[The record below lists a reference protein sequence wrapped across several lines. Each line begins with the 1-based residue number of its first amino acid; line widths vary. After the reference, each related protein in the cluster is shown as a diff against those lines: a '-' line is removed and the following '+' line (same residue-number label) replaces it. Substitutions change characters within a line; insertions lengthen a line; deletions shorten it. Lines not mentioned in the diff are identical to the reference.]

1 MALTR
6 EDILDA
12 VRQLQE
18 DDDLLLEAA
27 RALLDERV
35 LRKLATRAPDVFD
48 TLRRFI
54 LTEELLQLPA
64 EFREF
69 RQQVNERFDR
79 LEGDLAGFKQET
91 RERFDRLE
99 GDLAGFKQETRER
112 FDRLETDLAGFK
124 QETRE
129 RFDRLEGDLAGFKQE
144 TRERFDRLEG
154 DLAGFKQETRE
165 RFDRLE
171 GDLAGFKQETRERF
185 DRVETVQNQLLEDVR
200 DLRNWKEGEKARRDG
215 LDYQRRVIKRAWR
228 TFGGGEG
235 GWPDENPEV
244 AYQIDQWLAAAG
256 IDGNTLDPRSDPQEA
271 DLVWWKGRK
280 VAVVEISLKVNGD
293 DVERAR
299 LRADTLRQAG
309 LDAIPFVIGLRNG
322 RTPKPQRTLGNWA
335 SSGASVVR
343 SRTACANSMLTPHSP
358 AGTIRLLC
366 PRLRPEPCW
375 RGYPVR
381 SCASG

>member
-1 MALTR
+1 MEVRIPQSGTICVGMALTR

-27 RALLDERV
+27 RALLGERV

-69 RQQVNERFDR
+69 RQQVNEQFDRLERETRERFDR
-79 LEGDLAGFKQET
+79 LEADLAGFKQET

-99 GDLAGFKQETRER
+99 ARQ
-112 FDRLETDLAGFK
+112 DRLEASVDSISRWAQG
-124 QETRE
+124 E
-129 RFDRLEGDLAGFKQE
+129 R
-144 TRERFDRLEG
+144 
-154 DLAGFKQETRE
+154 
-165 RFDRLE
+165 
-171 GDLAGFKQETRERF
+171 
-185 DRVETVQNQLLEDVR
+185 
-200 DLRNWKEGEKARRDG
+200 ARRDG

-235 GWPDENPEV
+235 GYPDENPEV

-280 VAVVEISLKVNGD
+280 VAVVEISVKVNGD

-309 LDAIPFVIGLRNG
+309 LDAIPFVIGAEWAHPETPENARKLGVEWRIGSEVSDGLREFHAY
-322 RTPKPQRTLGNWA
+322 TP
-335 SSGASVVR
+335 
-343 SRTACANSMLTPHSP
+343 
-358 AGTIRLLC
+358 
-366 PRLRPEPCW
+366 
-375 RGYPVR
+375 
-381 SCASG
+381 

>member
-1 MALTR
+1 MEVRIPQSGTICVGMALTR

-27 RALLDERV
+27 RALLDARV

-79 LEGDLAGFKQET
+79 LERET

-112 FDRLETDLAGFK
+112 FDRLEAR
-124 QETRE
+124 Q
-129 RFDRLEGDLAGFKQE
+129 DRLEASVDSISKWVQG
-144 TRERFDRLEG
+144 ER
-154 DLAGFKQETRE
+154 
-165 RFDRLE
+165 
-171 GDLAGFKQETRERF
+171 
-185 DRVETVQNQLLEDVR
+185 
-200 DLRNWKEGEKARRDG
+200 ARRDG

-235 GWPDENPEV
+235 GCPDENPEV

-309 LDAIPFVIGLRNG
+309 LDAIPFVIGAEWAHPE
-322 RTPKPQRTLGNWA
+322 TPENARELGVEWRIG
-335 SSGASVVR
+335 SEISDGVR
-343 SRTACANSMLTPHSP
+343 EFHAYTP
-358 AGTIRLLC
+358 
-366 PRLRPEPCW
+366 
-375 RGYPVR
+375 
-381 SCASG
+381 

>member
-1 MALTR
+1 MQVRIPQSGIIGVGMALTR

-27 RALLDERV
+27 RAMLGDRV

-69 RQQVNERFDR
+69 RQQVNERFDH
-79 LEGDLAGFKQET
+79 LE
-91 RERFDRLE
+91 R
-99 GDLAGFKQETRER
+99 
-112 FDRLETDLAGFK
+112 
-124 QETRE
+124 
-129 RFDRLEGDLAGFKQE
+129 
-144 TRERFDRLEG
+144 
-154 DLAGFKQETRE
+154 ETRE

-185 DRVETVQNQLLEDVR
+185 DRVETVQSQLLEDVR
-200 DLRNWKEGEKARRDG
+200 DLRKWKEGEKARRDG

-244 AYQIDQWLAAAG
+244 AYQIDQWLADAG
-256 IDGNTLDPRSDPQEA
+256 IDGNTIDPRSDPQEA

-309 LDAIPFVIGLRNG
+309 LDAIPFVIGLG
-322 RTPKPQRTLGNWA
+322 WAHPETPDNARKLGVEWRIGSEVSDGLREFHA
-335 SSGASVVR
+335 Y
-343 SRTACANSMLTPHSP
+343 TP
-358 AGTIRLLC
+358 
-366 PRLRPEPCW
+366 
-375 RGYPVR
+375 
-381 SCASG
+381 

>member
-1 MALTR
+1 MELRIPQSGIIGVGMALTR

-112 FDRLETDLAGFK
+112 FDR
-124 QETRE
+124 
-129 RFDRLEGDLAGFKQE
+129 
-144 TRERFDRLEG
+144 
-154 DLAGFKQETRE
+154 
-165 RFDRLE
+165 
-171 GDLAGFKQETRERF
+171 
-185 DRVETVQNQLLEDVR
+185 VESVQNQLLEDVR

-244 AYQIDQWLAAAG
+244 AYQIDQWLADAG
-256 IDGNTLDPRSDPQEA
+256 IDGNTLAPRSDPQEA

-309 LDAIPFVIGLRNG
+309 LDAIPFVIGLG
-322 RTPKPQRTLGNWA
+322 WAHPETPDNARKLGVEWRIGSEVSDGLREFHA
-335 SSGASVVR
+335 Y
-343 SRTACANSMLTPHSP
+343 TP
-358 AGTIRLLC
+358 
-366 PRLRPEPCW
+366 
-375 RGYPVR
+375 
-381 SCASG
+381 

>member
-1 MALTR
+1 MEVRIPQSGTICVGMALTR

-112 FDRLETDLAGFK
+112 FDRLE
-124 QETRE
+124 
-129 RFDRLEGDLAGFKQE
+129 
-144 TRERFDRLEG
+144 
-154 DLAGFKQETRE
+154 
-165 RFDRLE
+165 

-235 GWPDENPEV
+235 GYPDENPEV
-244 AYQIDQWLAAAG
+244 AYQIDQWLADAG
-256 IDGNTLDPRSDPQEA
+256 IDGNTIDPRSDPQEA

-309 LDAIPFVIGLRNG
+309 LDAIPFVIGLG
-322 RTPKPQRTLGNWA
+322 WAHPETPDNARKLGVEWRIGSEVSDGLREFHA
-335 SSGASVVR
+335 Y
-343 SRTACANSMLTPHSP
+343 TP
-358 AGTIRLLC
+358 
-366 PRLRPEPCW
+366 
-375 RGYPVR
+375 
-381 SCASG
+381 

>member
-1 MALTR
+1 MQVRIPQSGIIGVGMALTR

-112 FDRLETDLAGFK
+112 FDRLE
-124 QETRE
+124 
-129 RFDRLEGDLAGFKQE
+129 GDLAGFKQE
-144 TRERFDRLEG
+144 TRERFDRLE
-154 DLAGFKQETRE
+154 ARQ
-165 RFDRLE
+165 DRLE
-171 GDLAGFKQETRERF
+171 ASVDSISRWAQ
-185 DRVETVQNQLLEDVR
+185 
-200 DLRNWKEGEKARRDG
+200 GEKARRDG

-244 AYQIDQWLAAAG
+244 AYQIDQWLADAG
-256 IDGNTLDPRSDPQEA
+256 IDGNTIDPRSDPQEA

-309 LDAIPFVIGLRNG
+309 LDAIPFVIGLG
-322 RTPKPQRTLGNWA
+322 WAHPETPDNARKLGVEWRIGSEVSDGLREFHA
-335 SSGASVVR
+335 Y
-343 SRTACANSMLTPHSP
+343 TP
-358 AGTIRLLC
+358 
-366 PRLRPEPCW
+366 
-375 RGYPVR
+375 
-381 SCASG
+381 

>member
-35 LRKLATRAPDVFD
+35 LRKLAARAPDVFD

-69 RQQVNERFDR
+69 RQRVEERFDR

-99 GDLAGFKQETRER
+99 S
-112 FDRLETDLAGFK
+112 
-124 QETRE
+124 
-129 RFDRLEGDLAGFKQE
+129 
-144 TRERFDRLEG
+144 
-154 DLAGFKQETRE
+154 
-165 RFDRLE
+165 
-171 GDLAGFKQETRERF
+171 DLAGFKQETRERF
-185 DRVETVQNQLLEDVR
+185 DRVEAIQQQLLADVS
-200 DLRNWKEGEKARRDG
+200 DLRNWKDGEKARRDG

-235 GWPDENPEV
+235 GWPDEDKAV
-244 AYQIDQWLAAAG
+244 ANQIDAWLAAAG
-256 IDGNTLDPRSDPQEA
+256 IDGNTLESRSDPQEA

-299 LRADTLRQAG
+299 ERANTLRRAG
-309 LDAIPFVIGLRNG
+309 LDAIPFVIGAEWAHPETPERAKQLGVEWRIGSEVSDGLREFHAY
-322 RTPKPQRTLGNWA
+322 TP
-335 SSGASVVR
+335 
-343 SRTACANSMLTPHSP
+343 
-358 AGTIRLLC
+358 
-366 PRLRPEPCW
+366 
-375 RGYPVR
+375 
-381 SCASG
+381 

>member
-79 LEGDLAGFKQET
+79 LE
-91 RERFDRLE
+91 
-99 GDLAGFKQETRER
+99 
-112 FDRLETDLAGFK
+112 TDLAGFK

-129 RFDRLEGDLAGFKQE
+129 RFDRLEQE
-144 TRERFDRLEG
+144 TRERFDRLE
-154 DLAGFKQETRE
+154 ARQ
-165 RFDRLE
+165 DRLE
-171 GDLAGFKQETRERF
+171 ASVDSISRWAQGER
-185 DRVETVQNQLLEDVR
+185 
-200 DLRNWKEGEKARRDG
+200 ARRDG

-244 AYQIDQWLAAAG
+244 AYQIDQWLADAG

-309 LDAIPFVIGLRNG
+309 LDAIPFVIGLG
-322 RTPKPQRTLGNWA
+322 WAHPETPENARKLGVEWRIGSEVSDGLREFHA
-335 SSGASVVR
+335 Y
-343 SRTACANSMLTPHSP
+343 TP
-358 AGTIRLLC
+358 
-366 PRLRPEPCW
+366 
-375 RGYPVR
+375 
-381 SCASG
+381 

>member
-1 MALTR
+1 MQVRIPQSGIIGVGMALTR

-79 LEGDLAGFKQET
+79 LET
-91 RERFDRLE
+91 
-99 GDLAGFKQETRER
+99 
-112 FDRLETDLAGFK
+112 
-124 QETRE
+124 
-129 RFDRLEGDLAGFKQE
+129 DLAGFKQE

-244 AYQIDQWLAAAG
+244 AYQIDQWLADAG
-256 IDGNTLDPRSDPQEA
+256 IDGNTIDPRSDPQEA

-309 LDAIPFVIGLRNG
+309 LDAIPFVIGLG
-322 RTPKPQRTLGNWA
+322 WAHPETPDNARKLGVEWRIGSEVSDGLREFHA
-335 SSGASVVR
+335 Y
-343 SRTACANSMLTPHSP
+343 TP
-358 AGTIRLLC
+358 
-366 PRLRPEPCW
+366 
-375 RGYPVR
+375 
-381 SCASG
+381 

>member
-1 MALTR
+1 MGAGMALTR

-112 FDRLETDLAGFK
+112 FDR
-124 QETRE
+124 
-129 RFDRLEGDLAGFKQE
+129 
-144 TRERFDRLEG
+144 
-154 DLAGFKQETRE
+154 
-165 RFDRLE
+165 
-171 GDLAGFKQETRERF
+171 
-185 DRVETVQNQLLEDVR
+185 VETVQNQLLEDVR

-244 AYQIDQWLAAAG
+244 AYQIDQWLADAD
-256 IDGNTLDPRSDPQEA
+256 IDANTLAPRSDPQDA

-309 LDAIPFVIGLRNG
+309 LDAIPFVIGLRSG
-322 RTPKPQRTLGNWA
+322 RTPKPQTTLGNWA
-335 SSGASVVR
+335 SSGASAAR
-343 SRTACANSMLTPHSP
+343 SPTDCASSTPTPRSP

-366 PRLRPEPCW
+366 PRLRPKPCW
-375 RGYPVR
+375 WGYPVR
-381 SCASG
+381 SCASGWSRH

>member
-1 MALTR
+1 MQVRIPQSGIIGVGMALTR

-27 RALLDERV
+27 RELLDERV

-79 LEGDLAGFKQET
+79 LE
-91 RERFDRLE
+91 R
-99 GDLAGFKQETRER
+99 
-112 FDRLETDLAGFK
+112 
-124 QETRE
+124 
-129 RFDRLEGDLAGFKQE
+129 E

-244 AYQIDQWLAAAG
+244 AYQIDQWLADAG
-256 IDGNTLDPRSDPQEA
+256 IDGNTIDPRSDPQEA

-309 LDAIPFVIGLRNG
+309 LDAIPFVIGLG
-322 RTPKPQRTLGNWA
+322 WAHPETPDNARKLGVEWRIGSEVSDGLREFHA
-335 SSGASVVR
+335 Y
-343 SRTACANSMLTPHSP
+343 TP
-358 AGTIRLLC
+358 
-366 PRLRPEPCW
+366 
-375 RGYPVR
+375 
-381 SCASG
+381 

>member
-1 MALTR
+1 MELRIPQSGIIGVGMALTR

-112 FDRLETDLAGFK
+112 FDR
-124 QETRE
+124 
-129 RFDRLEGDLAGFKQE
+129 
-144 TRERFDRLEG
+144 
-154 DLAGFKQETRE
+154 
-165 RFDRLE
+165 
-171 GDLAGFKQETRERF
+171 
-185 DRVETVQNQLLEDVR
+185 VESVQNQLLEDVR

-244 AYQIDQWLAAAG
+244 AYQIDQWLADAG

-309 LDAIPFVIGLRNG
+309 LDAIPFVIGLG
-322 RTPKPQRTLGNWA
+322 WAHPETPDNARKLGVEWRIGSEVSDGLREFHA
-335 SSGASVVR
+335 Y
-343 SRTACANSMLTPHSP
+343 TP
-358 AGTIRLLC
+358 
-366 PRLRPEPCW
+366 
-375 RGYPVR
+375 
-381 SCASG
+381 

>member
-1 MALTR
+1 MEVRIPQSGTICVGMALTR

-27 RALLDERV
+27 RALLDARV

-79 LEGDLAGFKQET
+79 LEADLAGFKQET

-99 GDLAGFKQETRER
+99 ARQ
-112 FDRLETDLAGFK
+112 DRLEASVDSISKWVQG
-124 QETRE
+124 E
-129 RFDRLEGDLAGFKQE
+129 R
-144 TRERFDRLEG
+144 
-154 DLAGFKQETRE
+154 
-165 RFDRLE
+165 
-171 GDLAGFKQETRERF
+171 
-185 DRVETVQNQLLEDVR
+185 
-200 DLRNWKEGEKARRDG
+200 ARRDG

-235 GWPDENPEV
+235 GCPDENPEV

-256 IDGNTLDPRSDPQEA
+256 IDGNTLDQRSDPQEA

-309 LDAIPFVIGLRNG
+309 LDAIPFVIGAEWAHPE
-322 RTPKPQRTLGNWA
+322 TPENARELGVEWRIG
-335 SSGASVVR
+335 SEISDGVR
-343 SRTACANSMLTPHSP
+343 EFHAYTP
-358 AGTIRLLC
+358 
-366 PRLRPEPCW
+366 
-375 RGYPVR
+375 
-381 SCASG
+381 

>member
-1 MALTR
+1 MQVRIPQSGIIGVGMALTR

-244 AYQIDQWLAAAG
+244 AYQIDQWLADAG
-256 IDGNTLDPRSDPQEA
+256 IDGNTIDPRSDPQEA

-309 LDAIPFVIGLRNG
+309 LDAIPFVIGLG
-322 RTPKPQRTLGNWA
+322 WAHPETPDNARELGVEWRIGSEVSDGLREFHA
-335 SSGASVVR
+335 Y
-343 SRTACANSMLTPHSP
+343 TP
-358 AGTIRLLC
+358 
-366 PRLRPEPCW
+366 
-375 RGYPVR
+375 
-381 SCASG
+381 

>member
-1 MALTR
+1 MQVRIPQSGIIGVGMALTR

-69 RQQVNERFDR
+69 RQQVN
-79 LEGDLAGFKQET
+79 
-91 RERFDRLE
+91 
-99 GDLAGFKQETRER
+99 
-112 FDRLETDLAGFK
+112 
-124 QETRE
+124 E

-244 AYQIDQWLAAAG
+244 AYQIDQWLGDAG
-256 IDGNTLDPRSDPQEA
+256 IDGNTIDPRSDPQEA

-309 LDAIPFVIGLRNG
+309 LDAIPFVIGLG
-322 RTPKPQRTLGNWA
+322 WAHPETPDNARKLGVEWRIGSEVSDGLREFHA
-335 SSGASVVR
+335 Y
-343 SRTACANSMLTPHSP
+343 TP
-358 AGTIRLLC
+358 
-366 PRLRPEPCW
+366 
-375 RGYPVR
+375 
-381 SCASG
+381 

>member
-1 MALTR
+1 MQVRIPQSGIIGVGMALTR

-35 LRKLATRAPDVFD
+35 LRKLVTRAPDVFD

-79 LEGDLAGFKQET
+79 LET
-91 RERFDRLE
+91 
-99 GDLAGFKQETRER
+99 
-112 FDRLETDLAGFK
+112 
-124 QETRE
+124 
-129 RFDRLEGDLAGFKQE
+129 
-144 TRERFDRLEG
+144 

-244 AYQIDQWLAAAG
+244 AYQIDQWLADAG

-309 LDAIPFVIGLRNG
+309 LDAIPFVIGLG
-322 RTPKPQRTLGNWA
+322 WAHPETPDNARKLGVEWRIGSEVSDGLREFHA
-335 SSGASVVR
+335 Y
-343 SRTACANSMLTPHSP
+343 TP
-358 AGTIRLLC
+358 
-366 PRLRPEPCW
+366 
-375 RGYPVR
+375 
-381 SCASG
+381 

>member
-1 MALTR
+1 MELRIPQSGIIGVGMALTR

-112 FDRLETDLAGFK
+112 FDR
-124 QETRE
+124 
-129 RFDRLEGDLAGFKQE
+129 
-144 TRERFDRLEG
+144 
-154 DLAGFKQETRE
+154 
-165 RFDRLE
+165 
-171 GDLAGFKQETRERF
+171 
-185 DRVETVQNQLLEDVR
+185 VETVQNQLLEDVR

-244 AYQIDQWLAAAG
+244 AYQIDQWLADAG
-256 IDGNTLDPRSDPQEA
+256 IDGNTIDPRSDPQEA

-309 LDAIPFVIGLRNG
+309 LDAIPFVIGLG
-322 RTPKPQRTLGNWA
+322 WAHPETPDNARKLGVEWRIG
-335 SSGASVVR
+335 SEVSDG
-343 SRTACANSMLTPHSP
+343 
-358 AGTIRLLC
+358 
-366 PRLRPEPCW
+366 LREFHA
-375 RGYPVR
+375 YT
-381 SCASG
+381 S

>member
-1 MALTR
+1 MQVRIPQSGIIGVGMALTR

-79 LEGDLAGFKQET
+79 LE
-91 RERFDRLE
+91 
-99 GDLAGFKQETRER
+99 
-112 FDRLETDLAGFK
+112 TDLAGFK

-165 RFDRLE
+165 RFDRL
-171 GDLAGFKQETRERF
+171 
-185 DRVETVQNQLLEDVR
+185 ETVQNQLLEDVR

-244 AYQIDQWLAAAG
+244 AYQIDQWLADAG
-256 IDGNTLDPRSDPQEA
+256 IDGNTIDPLSDPQEA

-309 LDAIPFVIGLRNG
+309 LDAIPFVIGLG
-322 RTPKPQRTLGNWA
+322 WAHPETPDNARKLGVEWRIGSEVSDGLREFHA
-335 SSGASVVR
+335 Y
-343 SRTACANSMLTPHSP
+343 TP
-358 AGTIRLLC
+358 
-366 PRLRPEPCW
+366 
-375 RGYPVR
+375 
-381 SCASG
+381 

>member
-1 MALTR
+1 MEVRIPQSGTICVGMALTR

-112 FDRLETDLAGFK
+112 FDR
-124 QETRE
+124 
-129 RFDRLEGDLAGFKQE
+129 
-144 TRERFDRLEG
+144 
-154 DLAGFKQETRE
+154 
-165 RFDRLE
+165 
-171 GDLAGFKQETRERF
+171 
-185 DRVETVQNQLLEDVR
+185 VETVQNQLLEDVR

-244 AYQIDQWLAAAG
+244 AYQIDQWLADAG

-309 LDAIPFVIGLRNG
+309 LDAIPFVIGLG
-322 RTPKPQRTLGNWA
+322 WAHPETPENARKLGVEWRIGSEVSDGLREFHA
-335 SSGASVVR
+335 Y
-343 SRTACANSMLTPHSP
+343 TP
-358 AGTIRLLC
+358 
-366 PRLRPEPCW
+366 
-375 RGYPVR
+375 
-381 SCASG
+381 

>member
-1 MALTR
+1 MEVRIPQSGTICVGMALTR

-27 RALLDERV
+27 RALLDARV

-79 LEGDLAGFKQET
+79 LEADLAGFKQET

-99 GDLAGFKQETRER
+99 ARQ
-112 FDRLETDLAGFK
+112 DRLEASVDSISKWVQG
-124 QETRE
+124 E
-129 RFDRLEGDLAGFKQE
+129 R
-144 TRERFDRLEG
+144 
-154 DLAGFKQETRE
+154 
-165 RFDRLE
+165 
-171 GDLAGFKQETRERF
+171 
-185 DRVETVQNQLLEDVR
+185 
-200 DLRNWKEGEKARRDG
+200 ARRDG

-235 GWPDENPEV
+235 GCPDENPEV

-309 LDAIPFVIGLRNG
+309 LDAIPFVIGAEWAHPE
-322 RTPKPQRTLGNWA
+322 TPENARELGVEWRIG
-335 SSGASVVR
+335 SEISDGVR
-343 SRTACANSMLTPHSP
+343 EFHAYTP
-358 AGTIRLLC
+358 
-366 PRLRPEPCW
+366 
-375 RGYPVR
+375 
-381 SCASG
+381 

>member
-27 RALLDERV
+27 RALLDARV

-79 LEGDLAGFKQET
+79 LE
-91 RERFDRLE
+91 
-99 GDLAGFKQETRER
+99 
-112 FDRLETDLAGFK
+112 TDLAGFK

-129 RFDRLEGDLAGFKQE
+129 RFDRLEADLAGFKQE
-144 TRERFDRLEG
+144 TRERFDRLE
-154 DLAGFKQETRE
+154 ARQ
-165 RFDRLE
+165 DRLE
-171 GDLAGFKQETRERF
+171 ASVDSISKWVQGER
-185 DRVETVQNQLLEDVR
+185 
-200 DLRNWKEGEKARRDG
+200 ARRDG

-235 GWPDENPEV
+235 GCPDENPEV
-244 AYQIDQWLAAAG
+244 AYQIDQWLTAAG

-299 LRADTLRQAG
+299 LCADTLRQAG
-309 LDAIPFVIGLRNG
+309 LDAIPFVIGAEWAHPE
-322 RTPKPQRTLGNWA
+322 TPENARKLGVEWRIG
-335 SSGASVVR
+335 SEISDGVR
-343 SRTACANSMLTPHSP
+343 EFHAYTP
-358 AGTIRLLC
+358 
-366 PRLRPEPCW
+366 
-375 RGYPVR
+375 
-381 SCASG
+381 

>member
-27 RALLDERV
+27 RAFLDERV
-35 LRKLATRAPDVFD
+35 LRKLAARAPDVFD

-54 LTEELLQLPA
+54 LTEELLRLPA

-69 RQQVNERFDR
+69 RQRVEERFDR
-79 LEGDLAGFKQET
+79 LE
-91 RERFDRLE
+91 R
-99 GDLAGFKQETRER
+99 
-112 FDRLETDLAGFK
+112 
-124 QETRE
+124 
-129 RFDRLEGDLAGFKQE
+129 
-144 TRERFDRLEG
+144 
-154 DLAGFKQETRE
+154 
-165 RFDRLE
+165 
-171 GDLAGFKQETRERF
+171 ETRERF
-185 DRVETVQNQLLEDVR
+185 DRVEAIQQQLLADVS
-200 DLRNWKEGEKARRDG
+200 DLRKWKDGEKARRDG

-235 GWPDENPEV
+235 GWPDEDKAV
-244 AYQIDQWLAAAG
+244 ANQIDAWLAAAG

-299 LRADTLRQAG
+299 ERADTLRRAG
-309 LDAIPFVIGLRNG
+309 LDAIPFVIGAEWAHPE
-322 RTPKPQRTLGNWA
+322 TPERAKQLGVEWRIGSEVSDRPREFHA
-335 SSGASVVR
+335 Y
-343 SRTACANSMLTPHSP
+343 TP
-358 AGTIRLLC
+358 
-366 PRLRPEPCW
+366 
-375 RGYPVR
+375 
-381 SCASG
+381 

>member
-112 FDRLETDLAGFK
+112 FDRLE

-129 RFDRLEGDLAGFKQE
+129 RFDRLEARQ
-144 TRERFDRLEG
+144 DRLEASV
-154 DLAGFKQETRE
+154 DSISRWAQ
-165 RFDRLE
+165 
-171 GDLAGFKQETRERF
+171 
-185 DRVETVQNQLLEDVR
+185 
-200 DLRNWKEGEKARRDG
+200 GEKARRDG

-244 AYQIDQWLAAAG
+244 AYQIDQWLADAG
-256 IDGNTLDPRSDPQEA
+256 IDGNTIDPRSDPQEA

-309 LDAIPFVIGLRNG
+309 LDVIPFVIGLG
-322 RTPKPQRTLGNWA
+322 WAHPETPDNARKLGVEWRIGSEVSDGLREFHA
-335 SSGASVVR
+335 Y
-343 SRTACANSMLTPHSP
+343 TP
-358 AGTIRLLC
+358 
-366 PRLRPEPCW
+366 
-375 RGYPVR
+375 
-381 SCASG
+381 

>member
-1 MALTR
+1 
-6 EDILDA
+6 
-12 VRQLQE
+12 
-18 DDDLLLEAA
+18 
-27 RALLDERV
+27 
-35 LRKLATRAPDVFD
+35 
-48 TLRRFI
+48 
-54 LTEELLQLPA
+54 
-64 EFREF
+64 
-69 RQQVNERFDR
+69 
-79 LEGDLAGFKQET
+79 
-91 RERFDRLE
+91 
-99 GDLAGFKQETRER
+99 
-112 FDRLETDLAGFK
+112 
-124 QETRE
+124 
-129 RFDRLEGDLAGFKQE
+129 
-144 TRERFDRLEG
+144 LEG

-244 AYQIDQWLAAAG
+244 AYQIDQWLADAG
-256 IDGNTLDPRSDPQEA
+256 IDGNTIDPLSDPQEA

-309 LDAIPFVIGLRNG
+309 LDAIPFVIGLG
-322 RTPKPQRTLGNWA
+322 WAHPETPDNARELGVEWRIGSEVSDGLREFHA
-335 SSGASVVR
+335 Y
-343 SRTACANSMLTPHSP
+343 TP
-358 AGTIRLLC
+358 
-366 PRLRPEPCW
+366 
-375 RGYPVR
+375 
-381 SCASG
+381 

>member
-1 MALTR
+1 
-6 EDILDA
+6 
-12 VRQLQE
+12 
-18 DDDLLLEAA
+18 
-27 RALLDERV
+27 
-35 LRKLATRAPDVFD
+35 VFD

-79 LEGDLAGFKQET
+79 LE
-91 RERFDRLE
+91 R
-99 GDLAGFKQETRER
+99 
-112 FDRLETDLAGFK
+112 
-124 QETRE
+124 ETRE

-244 AYQIDQWLAAAG
+244 AYQIDQWLADAG

-280 VAVVEISLKVNGD
+280 VAVVEISIKVNGD

-309 LDAIPFVIGLRNG
+309 LDAIPFVIGLG
-322 RTPKPQRTLGNWA
+322 WAHPETPDNARKLGVEWRIGSEVSDGLREFHA
-335 SSGASVVR
+335 Y
-343 SRTACANSMLTPHSP
+343 TP
-358 AGTIRLLC
+358 
-366 PRLRPEPCW
+366 
-375 RGYPVR
+375 
-381 SCASG
+381 

>member
-1 MALTR
+1 MQVRIPQSGIIGVGMALTR

-79 LEGDLAGFKQET
+79 LET
-91 RERFDRLE
+91 
-99 GDLAGFKQETRER
+99 
-112 FDRLETDLAGFK
+112 
-124 QETRE
+124 
-129 RFDRLEGDLAGFKQE
+129 DLAGFKQE

-235 GWPDENPEV
+235 GYPDENPEV
-244 AYQIDQWLAAAG
+244 AYQIDQWLADAG
-256 IDGNTLDPRSDPQEA
+256 IDGNTIDPLSDPQEA

-280 VAVVEISLKVNGD
+280 VAVVEISIKVNGD

-309 LDAIPFVIGLRNG
+309 LDAIPFVIGLG
-322 RTPKPQRTLGNWA
+322 WAHPETPDNARKLGVEWRIGSEVSDGLREFHA
-335 SSGASVVR
+335 Y
-343 SRTACANSMLTPHSP
+343 TP
-358 AGTIRLLC
+358 
-366 PRLRPEPCW
+366 
-375 RGYPVR
+375 
-381 SCASG
+381 

>member
-1 MALTR
+1 MEVRIPQSGTICVGMALTR

-69 RQQVNERFDR
+69 RQQVN
-79 LEGDLAGFKQET
+79 
-91 RERFDRLE
+91 
-99 GDLAGFKQETRER
+99 
-112 FDRLETDLAGFK
+112 
-124 QETRE
+124 E

-244 AYQIDQWLAAAG
+244 AYQIDQWLADAG
-256 IDGNTLDPRSDPQEA
+256 IDGNTIDPRSDPQEA

-309 LDAIPFVIGLRNG
+309 LDAIPFVIGLG
-322 RTPKPQRTLGNWA
+322 WAHPETPDNARKLGVEWRIGSEVSDGLREFHA
-335 SSGASVVR
+335 Y
-343 SRTACANSMLTPHSP
+343 TP
-358 AGTIRLLC
+358 
-366 PRLRPEPCW
+366 
-375 RGYPVR
+375 
-381 SCASG
+381 

>member
-1 MALTR
+1 MQVRIPQSGIIGVGMALTR

-112 FDRLETDLAGFK
+112 FDR
-124 QETRE
+124 
-129 RFDRLEGDLAGFKQE
+129 
-144 TRERFDRLEG
+144 
-154 DLAGFKQETRE
+154 
-165 RFDRLE
+165 
-171 GDLAGFKQETRERF
+171 
-185 DRVETVQNQLLEDVR
+185 VETVQNQLLEDVR

-244 AYQIDQWLAAAG
+244 AYQIDQWLADAG
-256 IDGNTLDPRSDPQEA
+256 IDGNTIDPRSDPQEA

-309 LDAIPFVIGLRNG
+309 LDAIPFVIGAEWAHPETPENARKLGVEWRIGSEVSDGLREFHAY
-322 RTPKPQRTLGNWA
+322 TP
-335 SSGASVVR
+335 
-343 SRTACANSMLTPHSP
+343 
-358 AGTIRLLC
+358 
-366 PRLRPEPCW
+366 
-375 RGYPVR
+375 
-381 SCASG
+381 

>member
-27 RALLDERV
+27 RALLDARV

-79 LEGDLAGFKQET
+79 LE
-91 RERFDRLE
+91 
-99 GDLAGFKQETRER
+99 
-112 FDRLETDLAGFK
+112 TDLAGFK

-129 RFDRLEGDLAGFKQE
+129 RFDRLEADLAGFKQE
-144 TRERFDRLEG
+144 TRERFDRLE
-154 DLAGFKQETRE
+154 ARQ
-165 RFDRLE
+165 DRLE
-171 GDLAGFKQETRERF
+171 ASVDSISKWVQGER
-185 DRVETVQNQLLEDVR
+185 
-200 DLRNWKEGEKARRDG
+200 ARRDG

-235 GWPDENPEV
+235 GCPDENPEV
-244 AYQIDQWLAAAG
+244 AYQIDQWLTAAG

-309 LDAIPFVIGLRNG
+309 LDAIPFVIGAEWAHPE
-322 RTPKPQRTLGNWA
+322 TPENARKLGVEWRIG
-335 SSGASVVR
+335 SEISDGVR
-343 SRTACANSMLTPHSP
+343 EFHAYTP
-358 AGTIRLLC
+358 
-366 PRLRPEPCW
+366 
-375 RGYPVR
+375 
-381 SCASG
+381 